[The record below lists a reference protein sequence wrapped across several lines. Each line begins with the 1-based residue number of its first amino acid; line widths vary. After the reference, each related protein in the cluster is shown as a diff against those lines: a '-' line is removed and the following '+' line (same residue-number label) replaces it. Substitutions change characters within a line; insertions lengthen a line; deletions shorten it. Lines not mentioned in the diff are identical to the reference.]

1 MTFKCGVQEV
11 SYNWDYTQAF
21 FFSSTVITT
30 VGESDAVSYQSFNIA

>member
-1 MTFKCGVQEV
+1 MTFKRGVPQEV

-30 VGESDAVSYQSFNIA
+30 VGKWDINRST